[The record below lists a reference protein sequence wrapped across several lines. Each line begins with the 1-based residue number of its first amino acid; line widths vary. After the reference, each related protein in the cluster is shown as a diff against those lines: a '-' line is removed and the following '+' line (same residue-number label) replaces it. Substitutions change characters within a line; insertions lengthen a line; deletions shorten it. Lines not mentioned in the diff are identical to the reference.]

1 MGKHETRK
9 TVLAP
14 CHAGTGLRQEYETAY
29 PPDRS
34 GSFPSNPLLFIVG
47 KLLFSI
53 ISMMPHVLAEAMI
66 TSIDHSKFSTFS
78 A

>member
-1 MGKHETRK
+1 MGKQF
-9 TVLAP
+9 LP
-14 CHAGTGLRQEYETAY
+14 LSMPGTGLRQEYETAY

-34 GSFPSNPLLFIVG
+34 GSFPSNLLLFTVG
-47 KLLFSI
+47 KLLFRI
-53 ISMMPHVLAEAMI
+53 ISMMPHVLAGAMI

>member
-1 MGKHETRK
+1 MKTRK

-47 KLLFSI
+47 KLLFFHHFHDAACVGRS
-53 ISMMPHVLAEAMI
+53 
-66 TSIDHSKFSTFS
+66 
-78 A
+78 

>member
-1 MGKHETRK
+1 M
-9 TVLAP
+9 P
-14 CHAGTGLRQEYETAY
+14 GTGLRQEYETAY

-34 GSFPSNPLLFIVG
+34 GSFPSNLLLFTVESS
-47 KLLFSI
+47 FFRI
-53 ISMMPHVLAEAMI
+53 ISMMPHVLAGAMI